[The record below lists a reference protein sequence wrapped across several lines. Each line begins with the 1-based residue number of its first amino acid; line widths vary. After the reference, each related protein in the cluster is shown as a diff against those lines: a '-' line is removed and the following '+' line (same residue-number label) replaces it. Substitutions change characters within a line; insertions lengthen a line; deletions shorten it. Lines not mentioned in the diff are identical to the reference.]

1 MTAMYTV
8 SIPEFQPGN
17 RLYPILKICT
27 ASIIMHHIDFERD
40 CLPQNR
46 VSSMLRNAAARAK
59 ISDPRVPHNL
69 GSQEVLNYWSKLIK
83 ADFQNQHQV
92 SKIESVA
99 NETGNQQQLCNM
111 LLDLTKEVR
120 ESRKEISEMRT
131 SFNAVVLENAS
142 HKATISTMGSE
153 MNDMKHRLQIAERK
167 VTQLRTPPPPQKR
180 SSPVMG
186 SPHLHHASSPPFSP
200 LIDVPVGVAPKLPKL
215 ALQYTF
221 ESAMVAEHEGKNKGE
236 RLAMILVDMARH
248 KCIHPNQISKSS
260 IPLAWNKNRSYL
272 INCLELVEYAGDP
285 NDIKMLATS
294 QNEMDLQNVAY
305 KFERVSLEKMLQ
317 LEDNSEKKGNKF
329 KALII
334 GLGKRV
340 RLYKQEIAEAKSLDS
355 KKDPVPLMERSD
367 LRKLQVEKRPGTPEG
382 NMSILT
388 AFGQKTKKQ
397 KTSESVE

>member
-1 MTAMYTV
+1 
-8 SIPEFQPGN
+8 
-17 RLYPILKICT
+17 
-27 ASIIMHHIDFERD
+27 
-40 CLPQNR
+40 
-46 VSSMLRNAAARAK
+46 
-59 ISDPRVPHNL
+59 
-69 GSQEVLNYWSKLIK
+69 
-83 ADFQNQHQV
+83 
-92 SKIESVA
+92 
-99 NETGNQQQLCNM
+99 
-111 LLDLTKEVR
+111 
-120 ESRKEISEMRT
+120 
-131 SFNAVVLENAS
+131 
-142 HKATISTMGSE
+142 
-153 MNDMKHRLQIAERK
+153 
-167 VTQLRTPPPPQKR
+167 
-180 SSPVMG
+180 MG

-294 QNEMDLQNVAY
+294 QNEMDLQDVAY
-305 KFERVSLEKMLQ
+305 KLERVSLEKMLQ
-317 LEDNSEKKGNKF
+317 LEDNSAKKG
-329 KALII
+329 II

-355 KKDPVPLMERSD
+355 KKDHVPLMERSD

>member
-1 MTAMYTV
+1 
-8 SIPEFQPGN
+8 
-17 RLYPILKICT
+17 
-27 ASIIMHHIDFERD
+27 
-40 CLPQNR
+40 
-46 VSSMLRNAAARAK
+46 
-59 ISDPRVPHNL
+59 
-69 GSQEVLNYWSKLIK
+69 
-83 ADFQNQHQV
+83 
-92 SKIESVA
+92 
-99 NETGNQQQLCNM
+99 M

-200 LIDVPVGVAPKLPKL
+200 LIDVPVGVAPALPKL

-272 INCLELVEYAGDP
+272 INCLELVEYVGDP

-294 QNEMDLQNVAY
+294 QN
-305 KFERVSLEKMLQ
+305 
-317 LEDNSEKKGNKF
+317 
-329 KALII
+329 
-334 GLGKRV
+334 
-340 RLYKQEIAEAKSLDS
+340 
-355 KKDPVPLMERSD
+355 
-367 LRKLQVEKRPGTPEG
+367 
-382 NMSILT
+382 
-388 AFGQKTKKQ
+388 
-397 KTSESVE
+397 

>member
-1 MTAMYTV
+1 
-8 SIPEFQPGN
+8 
-17 RLYPILKICT
+17 
-27 ASIIMHHIDFERD
+27 
-40 CLPQNR
+40 
-46 VSSMLRNAAARAK
+46 
-59 ISDPRVPHNL
+59 L

-83 ADFQNQHQV
+83 ADFQNQLQV

-200 LIDVPVGVAPKLPKL
+200 LIDVPVGVAPALPKL

-236 RLAMILVDMARH
+236 RLAMAMLLVDMACH

-294 QNEMDLQNVAY
+294 QNEMDLQDVAY
-305 KFERVSLEKMLQ
+305 KLERVSLEKMLQ
-317 LEDNSEKKGNKF
+317 LEDNSAKKG
-329 KALII
+329 II

-355 KKDPVPLMERSD
+355 KKDHVPLMERSD
-367 LRKLQVEKRPGTPEG
+367 LRKRQVEKRPGTPEG

-388 AFGQKTKKQ
+388 AFGQTTKKQ